1 MLNLKPSDTLTI
13 AQKNSEGSTSPLG
26 KVFLVA
32 VHRQFPELLVR

>member
-1 MLNLKPSDTLTI
+1 MLRSKPSDNLTI
-13 AQKNSEGSTSPLG
+13 VQNFEGRTSPLG